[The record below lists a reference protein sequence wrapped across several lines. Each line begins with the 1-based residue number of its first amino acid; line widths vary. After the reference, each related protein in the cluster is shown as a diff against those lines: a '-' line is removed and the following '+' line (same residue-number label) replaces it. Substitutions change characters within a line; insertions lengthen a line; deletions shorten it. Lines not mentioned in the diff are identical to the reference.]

1 MVRRVVVLG
10 SGLMAPG
17 IAAACAAAGA
27 SVAVAGRDPAR
38 TEAAAK
44 SAGSLAGTKV
54 GAVEIAEEGL
64 AGAEL
69 VIETIVE
76 DAAAKRELFARIEPW
91 LAGDAVLATNTSSL
105 PIAALAAGVARP
117 ERFAGFHFLNP
128 AHLTAVVE
136 VVPGRATA
144 PETVE
149 RLADL
154 GRRMGKTPLVLRR
167 DVPGFIWNRLQFAVL
182 RECLHMLDEGVAD
195 VASIDAAVAD
205 GLAPR
210 WVAAGPLAT
219 AELGGIDTF
228 RRAAEQLF
236 PHLAAET
243 SVSDRLA
250 GGFYSWTDE
259 AREQVEALRA
269 EALRAGRELLERRR
283 AAMP

>member
-1 MVRRVVVLG
+1 MIRRIVVLG

-17 IAAACAAAGA
+17 IAAACAAGA

-38 TEAAAK
+38 VEAAARA
-44 SAGSLAGTKV
+44 AGSLAGAEV
-54 GAVEIAEEGL
+54 GAVEIAEESF
-64 AGAEL
+64 AGTEL

-91 LAGDAVLATNTSSL
+91 LAEDTVLATNTSSL
-105 PIAALAAGVARP
+105 SIAYLADGVARP

-136 VVPGRATA
+136 VVPGPATA
-144 PETVE
+144 PETVD

-154 GRRMGKTPLVLRR
+154 GRRMGKAPLVLLR

-182 RECLHMLDEGVAD
+182 RECLHMLDEGVAE
-195 VASIDAAVAD
+195 VESIDAAVAD

-210 WVAAGPLAT
+210 WLAAGPLAT
-219 AELGGIDTF
+219 VELGGPDTF

-236 PHLAAET
+236 PNLAAEVE
-243 SVSDRLA
+243 VSGRL
-250 GGFYSWTDE
+250 GKGFYRWTDE
-259 AREQVEALRA
+259 AREAVEALRA
-269 EALRAGRELLERRR
+269 EALHAGREFSERRR
-283 AAMP
+283 ASTP

>member
-1 MVRRVVVLG
+1 MIRRIVVLG

-17 IAAACAAAGA
+17 IAAACAAGA

-38 TEAAAK
+38 VEAAARA
-44 SAGSLAGTKV
+44 AGSLAGVEV
-54 GAVEIAEEGL
+54 GAVEIAEESF
-64 AGAEL
+64 AGTEL

-91 LAGDAVLATNTSSL
+91 LAEDAVLATNTSSL
-105 PIAALAAGVARP
+105 SIAALADGVARP

-136 VVPGRATA
+136 VVPGPATA
-144 PETVE
+144 PETVD

-154 GRRMGKTPLVLRR
+154 GRRMGKAPLVLLR

-182 RECLHMLDEGVAD
+182 RECLHMLDEGVAE
-195 VASIDAAVAD
+195 VESIDAAVAD

-210 WVAAGPLAT
+210 WLAAGPLAT
-219 AELGGIDTF
+219 AELGGPDTF

-236 PHLAAET
+236 PNLAAEVE
-243 SVSDRLA
+243 VSGRL
-250 GGFYSWTDE
+250 GKGFYQWTDE
-259 AREQVEALRA
+259 AREAVEALRA
-269 EALRAGRELLERRR
+269 EALRAGREFSERRR
-283 AAMP
+283 ASTP